1 MPCTAV
7 AVLLWLTGGLA
18 MAIEEPDYRVVE
30 RYPEFELRQYPP
42 YLVAETEIDAGFD
55 KAGNLAFRI
64 LAGYIFGDNRRS
76 EKIDMTAPVSQRPDD
91 AGGETIDMT
100 APVSQRPK
108 SAADADSGYVVS
120 FVMPAQYTRETLPEP
135 KDPRVRIRERPE
147 RLMAARRYSGRWTE
161 ANYRDN
167 ERRLLTAVRD
177 TGLRPVGPPVYARY
191 NSPFS
196 LWFLRRNEVMVEV
209 ERPEKS
215 D

>member
-1 MPCTAV
+1 MRCTV
-7 AVLLWLTGGLA
+7 AALLLLLTGGLA

-30 RYPEFELRQYPP
+30 RYPEFELRHYPP

-55 KAGNLAFRI
+55 KAGNQAFRI

-76 EKIDMTAPVSQRPDD
+76 EKIEMTAPVSQRPDK
-91 AGGETIDMT
+91 AEGETIDMT
-100 APVSQRPK
+100 APVSQRPA

-147 RLMAARRYSGRWTE
+147 RLMAALRYSGRWTE
-161 ANYRDN
+161 SNYRKH
-167 ERRLLTAVRD
+167 EKQLLDAVSAA
-177 TGLRPVGPPVYARY
+177 GLTVVGEPVYARY